1 MSNRRLT
8 WLKVYVTRDGGGG
21 AGLGLIAGLLAVLL
35 IGLGLLVATGGLK
48 FDRDINVKV
57 EAPKAPEGPIGR

>member
-1 MSNRRLT
+1 MAD
-8 WLKVYVTRDGGGG
+8 KVYVTRDGGS

-57 EAPKAPEGPIGR
+57 ETPKSPAAPAGR

>member
-1 MSNRRLT
+1 MAD
-8 WLKVYVTRDGGGG
+8 KVYTRDGGG

-57 EAPKAPEGPIGR
+57 EAPEAPEGPTGQ